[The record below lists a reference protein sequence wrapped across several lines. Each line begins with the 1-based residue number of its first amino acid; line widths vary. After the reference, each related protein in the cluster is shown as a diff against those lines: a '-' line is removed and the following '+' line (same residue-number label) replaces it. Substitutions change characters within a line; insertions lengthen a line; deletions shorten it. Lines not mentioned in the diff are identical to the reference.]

1 MFNVV
6 TSFIRICIYLIGY

>member
-6 TSFIRICIYLIGY
+6 TSLGCFSF